1 MGYNRG
7 MEPGSERQAKLNF
20 LRYIGPGFLVTV
32 GFIDPGNWAAN
43 VATGSIF
50 GYPLLWVVT
59 LSTLMLIL
67 LQHNAAH
74 LGIATGLCL
83 AEAANLHLKPRF
95 SRGLLA
101 SAVLAS
107 IATAMAEILGLAIGL
122 NMLFRLS
129 LPAGALLGTAL
140 AVAMLFSN
148 SYRRLEKWIMAFVSL
163 IAFSFVFEL
172 LLVKVGWPAALKGL
186 FLPAVPR
193 HSLPL
198 LMSVLGAV
206 VMPHNIFLHS
216 EVIQSRHWNLQD
228 DRVIRRQLRFEF
240 MDTLAAMLS
249 GWVINAAMIIVAAAV
264 FRSRGLVITELPQAE
279 ATLRPLLG
287 PAAAVVFALA
297 LVFAGFSSSVTAAM
311 AGGSIVAGMAGKPF
325 RLTGKSTRA
334 GVALTMGGALLAVFL
349 LRDPFQGLIWSQI
362 LLSLQLPLTIFPL
375 IRLTSAKKV
384 MGPYVNSPLNRALL
398 LTLGFIV
405 SVLNLLLLIGVLFPG
420 GG

>member
-1 MGYNRG
+1 M
-7 MEPGSERQAKLNF
+7 SSQKDRQAKLNF
-20 LRYIGPGFLVTV
+20 MKYVGPGFLVTV

-83 AEAANLHLKPRF
+83 AEATRIHLKPWLG
-95 SRGLLA
+95 RGLLA

-107 IATAMAEILGLAIGL
+107 GATAMAEILGLAIGL
-122 NMLFRLS
+122 NMLFHLP

-140 AVAMLFSN
+140 AVTMLFSN
-148 SYRRLEKWIMAFVSL
+148 SYRRLEKWIIAFVSL

-172 LLVKVGWPAALKGL
+172 LLVKVQWPAALKGL
-186 FLPAVPR
+186 FLPSVPR

-216 EVIQSRHWNLQD
+216 EVIQSRQWNLQD
-228 DRVIRRQLRFEF
+228 ERVIRRQLRFEF

-249 GWVINAAMIIVAAAV
+249 GWVINGAMIIVAAAV
-264 FRSRGLVITELPQAE
+264 FHAHGLAVGALPQAE

-287 PAAAVVFALA
+287 ATAAVVFALA
-297 LVFAGFSSSVTAAM
+297 LVFSGFASAITAAM
-311 AGGSIVAGMAGKPF
+311 AGGGIVAGIFRKPF
-325 RLTGKSTRA
+325 NLTGKATRA
-334 GVALTMGGALLAVFL
+334 GVVLTMGGALLAVFFL
-349 LRDPFQGLIWSQI
+349 KDPFQGLIWSQV
-362 LLSLQLPLTIFPL
+362 LLSMQLPWTIFPL
-375 IRLTSAKKV
+375 IYLTSSRKV
-384 MGPYVNSPLNRALL
+384 MGPYANSPANRALL
-398 LTLGFIV
+398 LALGFIV
-405 SVLNLLLLIGVLFPG
+405 TVLNVLLLIGIIFPG